1 MPEDDASSLL
11 KSPLQPPRP
20 SIDAPAPPP
29 DQGDP
34 DAKSGRDARRKER
47 KQRRAEEDSP
57 DKVPS
62 RRAARKQVL
71 VESSTKSHNGA
82 LEPMATSA
90 PVTVARLPSAAKRKE
105 VASGARRLSAHA
117 SSSQLENKHA
127 TEKWPP
133 GRAQVDNF
141 IANVVPDGAEGDAAR
156 KWYRETYQSEPKARK
171 RTLSAR
177 FPYDPVKF
185 GGASGDTLEFV
196 IVRDQKKRGGEGGA
210 AEGKRGKE
218 ASEEAALYN
227 VHLLRYFVEAV
238 WKLPR
243 PDVIISVT
251 GGAMAFDLPTMHKD
265 MIMKGMMENT
275 RDMQPLFITG
285 GTNAGILRCAS
296 H

>member
-196 IVRDQKKRGGEGGA
+196 I
-210 AEGKRGKE
+210 
-218 ASEEAALYN
+218 
-227 VHLLRYFVEAV
+227 YFVEAV

-285 GTNAGILRCAS
+285 GTNAGILRCAA